1 MKDIP
6 VTRAR
11 RRAWDICL
19 LLVLIPNS
27 VLANSS
33 ERAIGQFVHTAWSAK
48 DSAPANIS
56 AMAQTTDG
64 FLWLGTRQGLYR
76 FDGATFER
84 YEPESGAPFPSDTIV
99 SLLALPDGDLW
110 IGFREGVSR
119 LRGGQNT
126 SYTLVDQGLLKNVRT
141 LVEDHDGVIW
151 AVTNGGLFRF
161 ERDRWRRV
169 PEDWGYPSDKV
180 RTIYVDRR
188 GTLWV
193 VVTDTILFL
202 PPGARKFQ
210 STGIK
215 VGVVLQLAESPSGTL
230 WMAETSRSVR
240 PIPLVENTHGPKS
253 EIEVGSNAILFDND
267 GSLWITSLGDGMR
280 RVPSPD
286 NLNGRKIGEF
296 SPAIERFTK
305 KDGLTSDYSVHILK
319 DREGSIWVATSA
331 GLDQFRRGAFV
342 PIYLPARFERKVL
355 VAGANGSVWV
365 ASLSGGHAWINGNSW
380 TSANLY
386 EATPY
391 GVADSRGLTLL
402 SIEPPGPR
410 ILRLENGKLTV
421 LAPAPPGVEVWGLGN
436 VMAQDRV
443 GTIWLVTGPEHL
455 SFLKNGKW
463 EQLERPRETA
473 GQRAWVSFTDEE
485 GRVWF
490 GFANSILL
498 LDHGKLRT
506 FTPQDGVKGAVYAIT
521 GHHGHI
527 WIGGPDG
534 LAVLQEDHFRAVA
547 PAEGTSFYVTGVQET
562 ADGDLFVSEPQGVAY
577 VPAAEVSQVFR
588 SGSAAVHYQIFDQ
601 RDGLPGPIQLGD
613 GYPGCVQSTDGR
625 LWFAAAGGVAW
636 INPTQILRNLLPPP
650 VTIRSITANRTRYAS
665 SPRLKLPPQTRDLLI
680 DYTALSLAI
689 PERVRFRYK
698 LEGYDANWQDAD
710 TRREAAYTNL
720 PPGHYR
726 FRVIA
731 CNNDG
736 VWNETGAS
744 LDFSLLPAWYQT
756 IWFRSGCVL
765 AFAIFLWTVYQF
777 RLRQLE
783 RQYSARMEER
793 IGERTR
799 IARELHDTLLQSLH
813 GLMFQYQAARN
824 LLARKPEDA
833 MHALDEA
840 ISGTEQ
846 AIAESRD
853 AIQDLRPESIVQYNL
868 EQQLKTV
875 AEGLSAAQG
884 PNQKPPSFHVIVEGE
899 PGVLSPKIQH
909 EVYNVSREVIRN
921 AFRHANA
928 RSIEVE
934 IRYDKTQLRLRLRDD
949 GKGID
954 PKVLEESRRPGHWG
968 LPGVR
973 ERAQRIGA
981 RLDFWSQ
988 SGAGTEVE
996 LTVPAVIAYESSSN
1010 TPRFKLFRRIGNREQ
1025 SS

>member
-1 MKDIP
+1 MKNVP
-6 VTRAR
+6 VTRTR
-11 RRAWDICL
+11 RRAWYICL

-27 VLANSS
+27 VLANRS
-33 ERAIGQFVHTAWSAK
+33 ERTIGQFVHTAWSAK
-48 DSAPANIS
+48 DGAPANIS
-56 AMAQTTDG
+56 TMAQTTDG

-119 LRGGQNT
+119 LRDGQNT
-126 SYTLVDQGLLKNVRT
+126 NYTDVGQQRLKDVSA
-141 LVEDHDGVIW
+141 LVEDHDGLIW
-151 AVTNGGLFRF
+151 AVANEGLFRF
-161 ERDRWRRV
+161 EHDQWQRV

-180 RTIYVDRR
+180 RTIYVDHR

-210 STGIK
+210 ATGIK
-215 VGVVLQLAESPSGTL
+215 VGVVLQIAESPRGTL

-240 PIPLVENTHGPKS
+240 PMPAVDDANDPKS
-253 EIEVGSNAILFDND
+253 EIKVGSKAVLFDSD
-267 GSLWITSLGDGMR
+267 GSLWITTLGDGMR
-280 RVPSPD
+280 RVPFPD
-286 NLNGRKIGEF
+286 NLNGQKVGEF
-296 SPAIERFTK
+296 SPAIETFTK
-305 KDGLTSDYSVHILK
+305 KDGLTSDYSIHILK

-342 PIYLPARFERKVL
+342 PIYLPALFERRFL
-355 VAGANGSVWV
+355 LPGSSGSVWV
-365 ASLSGGHAWINGNSW
+365 ESLSGGHALINGNSW
-380 TSANLY
+380 KKTANVH
-386 EATPY
+386 ETTPY
-391 GVADSRGLTLL
+391 GVADSRGITLL

-410 ILRLENGKLTV
+410 LLRLENGNLTV
-421 LAPAPPGVEVWGLGN
+421 LAPAPPGVEIWGLGY
-436 VMAQDRV
+436 VMAQGRD
-443 GTIWLVTGPEHL
+443 GTIWMVTGPHHL

-463 EQLERPRETA
+463 EQLERPPENA
-473 GQRAWVSFTDEE
+473 GQAAWVSFTDGE

-490 GFANSILL
+490 GFANSVLV
-498 LDHGKLRT
+498 LDHGNVRT
-506 FTPQDGVKGAVYAIT
+506 FTAKDGLRGPIYAIT
-521 GHHGHI
+521 VFKRHV
-527 WIGGPDG
+527 WVGGPDG
-534 LAVLQEDHFRAVA
+534 LALLEGDHFRAV
-547 PAEGTSFYVTGVQET
+547 TSAGGVPFYVIGIQE
-562 ADGDLFVSEPQGVAY
+562 DERGDLFVSEPQGVIH
-577 VPAAEVSQVFR
+577 VPATEILSVLENR
-588 SGSAAVHYQIFDQ
+588 SAGVKYQLFDG
-601 RDGLPGPIQLGD
+601 RDGLPGPIQFGAL
-613 GYPGCVQSTDGR
+613 YPSSIQGTDGR
-625 LWFAAAGGVAW
+625 LWFSAAGGVAW
-636 INPTQILRNLLPPP
+636 MNPAQIPRNLLPPP
-650 VTIRSITANRTRYAS
+650 VTIRSIEANKKRYA
-665 SPRLKLPPQTRDLLI
+665 PTTGLKLPARTRDLLI
-680 DYTALSLAI
+680 SYTALSLAI

-698 LEGYDANWQDAD
+698 LEGYDANWQEAD

-720 PPGHYR
+720 PPGRYR
-726 FRVIA
+726 FQVIA

-744 LDFSLLPAWYQT
+744 LDFGLLPAWYQT

-765 AFAIFLWTVYQF
+765 AFALFLWTVYQF

-824 LLARKPEDA
+824 LLTRKPEDA

-853 AIQDLRPESIVQYNL
+853 AIQDLRPESIAQYSL

-875 AEGLSAAQG
+875 AEELSAAQG
-884 PNQKPPSFHVIVEGE
+884 PNRKPPSFQVIAEGE

-988 SGAGTEVE
+988 SEAGTEVE
-996 LTVPAVIAYESSSN
+996 LTVPAVIAYEPSSN
-1010 TPRFKLFRRIGNREQ
+1010 GPRFKLFRKDRKP
-1025 SS
+1025 